1 MKYGKPVKEVEKMAV
16 RSYGMFCLVD
26 NKTYEERQKCR
37 SIFLCDECLKKFVN
51 EELQAQKKKK
61 KKKIAPKKIKMH
73 LTEKKLFVIQVVYK
87 LLLTLGFKDFRC

>member
-61 KKKIAPKKIKMH
+61 KKKKK
-73 LTEKKLFVIQVVYK
+73 KKNCAQEN
-87 LLLTLGFKDFRC
+87 